1 MVEPALS
8 KGLEALVQAVL
19 LLAFPQA
26 SRVPLHRAHEIT
38 CL

>member
-8 KGLEALVQAVL
+8 KGLGSLVQAVL
-19 LLAFPQA
+19 LLAFPWA
-26 SRVPLHRAHEIT
+26 SCAPLHRAHEIT